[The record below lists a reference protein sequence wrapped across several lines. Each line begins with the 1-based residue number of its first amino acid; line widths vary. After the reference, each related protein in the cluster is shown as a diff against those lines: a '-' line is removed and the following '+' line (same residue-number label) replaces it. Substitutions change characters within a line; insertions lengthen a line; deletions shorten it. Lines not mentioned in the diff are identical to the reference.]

1 MYYIPAGAAN
11 GVARDTLPDM
21 PEPRDVPDE
30 APPFLGTWRR
40 VYIAITIYL
49 AALIFVFY
57 LFTRHYR

>member
-1 MYYIPAGAAN
+1 VLIRVGFGFLAHA
-11 GVARDTLPDM
+11 TLLDM

-30 APPFLGTWRR
+30 APPFLGTWKR

-49 AALIFVFY
+49 AALITVFY